1 MTSDDA
7 ERDVDEEGWFKGMA
21 WGVARGRRHSAGGR
35 ELRGSV
41 EEKESQ
47 ETSFS

>member
-7 ERDVDEEGWFKGMA
+7 ERDVNEEGWFKGMA
-21 WGVARGRRHSAGGR
+21 WGVARQGGIAQEEW
-35 ELRGSV
+35 ELGWSV

-47 ETSFS
+47 ETNFS